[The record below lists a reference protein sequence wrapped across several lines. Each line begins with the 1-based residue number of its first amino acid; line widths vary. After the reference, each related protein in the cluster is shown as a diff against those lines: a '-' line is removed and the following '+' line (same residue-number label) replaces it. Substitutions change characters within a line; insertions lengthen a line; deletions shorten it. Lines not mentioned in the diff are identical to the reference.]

1 MKTDALISML
11 ASGPTAIDASTA
23 TRRICAAAA
32 AGLAIAAAAMLAALG
47 PRADLASA
55 MSLPMF
61 WLKFAVPLCLAIA
74 FFVAS
79 ARLARPGGRA
89 AGAWVAV
96 VATLVMLWAVASID
110 VAAAPAAQRASM
122 VEGTSALFCVASIAL
137 LSLPLLLAMFIALR
151 GLGPTR
157 LRAAGMAA
165 GGLAGAAAAMVYA
178 VHCTEMTLPFLAVW
192 YVLGMFVPAALGFV
206 AGPRFLRWV

>member
-11 ASGPTAIDASTA
+11 ATGPTAVDPSTT
-23 TRRICAAAA
+23 TRRICTAAA
-32 AGLAIAAAAMLAALG
+32 AGLVIATIAMLAALG
-47 PRADLASA
+47 PRADLAAA

-61 WLKFAVPLCLAIA
+61 WMKLAVPLCLAIA

-89 AGAWVAV
+89 KGAWVTI
-96 VATLVMLWAVASID
+96 VAALVMLWTVSMID
-110 VAAAPAAQRASM
+110 LAAAPAHQRASM
-122 VEGTSALFCVASIAL
+122 VEGGSALFCVVSIAL
-137 LSLPLLLAMFIALR
+137 LSLPLLLAMFVAMR

-165 GGLAGAAAAMVYA
+165 GGLAGAAAALVYA
-178 VHCTEMTLPFLAVW
+178 VH
-192 YVLGMFVPAALGFV
+192 
-206 AGPRFLRWV
+206 